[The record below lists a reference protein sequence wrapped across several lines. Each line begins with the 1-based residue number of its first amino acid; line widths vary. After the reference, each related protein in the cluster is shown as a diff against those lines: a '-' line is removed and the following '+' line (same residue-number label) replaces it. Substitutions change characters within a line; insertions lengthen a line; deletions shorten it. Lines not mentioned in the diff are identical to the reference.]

1 MIRLKYIYIYSNI
14 PINECPLLSDSSF
27 APIIASRFAIARM
40 ETRAPVSRPEPAKW
54 EEEGGELISGRL
66 FSVLAFVIT
75 RLVNG
80 DPLWSRGITE
90 NKPSFEAEI
99 WIRWRFL
106 QGNEVGDWRGGM
118 VFVRVP
124 GFDIA
129 L

>member
-1 MIRLKYIYIYSNI
+1 MSL
-14 PINECPLLSDSSF
+14 LLSESSF
-27 APIIASRFAIARM
+27 APIIASRLAIARM
-40 ETRAPVSRPEPAKW
+40 GTRAPVSRPEPATW
-54 EEEGGELISGRL
+54 EEGRGELISGRL

-99 WIRWRFL
+99 WIRRRFL
-106 QGNEVGDWRGGM
+106 QGNRSGGGT
-118 VFVRVP
+118 VFVRVS